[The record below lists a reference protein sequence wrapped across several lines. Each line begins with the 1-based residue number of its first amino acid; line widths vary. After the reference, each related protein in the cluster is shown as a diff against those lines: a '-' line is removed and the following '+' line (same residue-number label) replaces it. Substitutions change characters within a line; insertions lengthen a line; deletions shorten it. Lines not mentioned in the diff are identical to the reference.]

1 MYVRPSAP
9 LSIGDVIDDAIRL
22 YRSSFR
28 RCWVPA
34 FAFALIL
41 TAQQIAIGLLI
52 PDFGMQGGRTALEAL
67 DRMLSPTFVAIDL
80 LAALLGLVCYGALL
94 SQQFAV
100 ARGDVSVSVARA
112 FAAGGRRLPGMV
124 LATVL
129 DLAAIV
135 VGLCALVVPGV
146 YLWGRLQLWM
156 AAMFA
161 ENATALESL
170 KGSWRLTRGRWWR
183 ASTIFTVA
191 VAMMI
196 VFSLA
201 VGLIGAVAASLSHSS
216 LVDSQVVVQ
225 LFALPTNTIIYPVMS
240 AVWVSMYHDFKLRSE
255 GGDLAARTEALSGT

>member
-22 YRSSFR
+22 YRSSFS

-34 FAFALIL
+34 FVFALIL
-41 TAQQIAIGLLI
+41 TAQQIALALLM
-52 PDFGMQGGRTALEAL
+52 PDLGMHGGRTALEAL
-67 DRMLSPTFVAIDL
+67 DSLLSPTFAAVDL
-80 LAALLGLVCYGALL
+80 LSALLGLVCYGALL

-100 ARGDVSVSVARA
+100 ARGDEPVSVARA
-112 FAAGGRRLPGMV
+112 FAMGGRRLPGMV

-156 AAMFA
+156 AVMFG
-161 ENATALESL
+161 ENAAALEAL
-170 KGSWRLTRGRWWR
+170 KGSWRLTRGRWWH

-191 VAMMI
+191 VTMMI

-201 VGLIGAVAASLSHSS
+201 IGLIGAVVAGLSHSS
-216 LVDSQVVVQ
+216 LLGSQVVVQ
-225 LFALPTNTIIYPVMS
+225 LFSLPTNTIIYPVMS
-240 AVWVSMYHDFKLRSE
+240 AVWISMYHDFKLRSE
-255 GGDLAARTEALSGT
+255 GGDLAARTEALSGA